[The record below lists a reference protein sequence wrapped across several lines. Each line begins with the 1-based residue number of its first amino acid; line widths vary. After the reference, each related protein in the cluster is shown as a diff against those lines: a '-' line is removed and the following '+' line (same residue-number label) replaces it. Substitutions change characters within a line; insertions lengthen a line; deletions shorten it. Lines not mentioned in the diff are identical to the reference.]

1 MEDLSMR
8 EYLDSEK
15 KRIGRILIQA
25 REANSLTQME
35 AAEKTGISLKTLSRM
50 ENGTSNY
57 TIDNLITLLNEYGL
71 KLIVVKNTSV
81 QKAEEEYIYD
91 TLIKFL
97 ISLPFIPFR
106 NQFDSFA
113 RICLDF
119 QKSNMSYV
127 CSQLEFLIDMASRN
141 QQYKRIIDTAYD
153 QYKNQNSEEVDDNG
167 IFSDEDY
174 RFAMDYLNK
183 RLEFSSQFM
192 IDKIWDLYLN
202 NNPCKTEKDLK
213 DHENISE

>member
-25 REANSLTQME
+25 REANNLTQME

-71 KLIVVKNTSV
+71 KLIVVKNASV

-97 ISLPFIPFR
+97 ISLPFIPYR

-119 QKSNMSYV
+119 QKSNMYYV
-127 CSQLEFLIDMASRN
+127 CSQLEFLIDVASKN
-141 QQYKRIIDTAYD
+141 QQYKRIIDAAYD
-153 QYKNQNSEEVDDNG
+153 QYKNQNSGKENDADF
-167 IFSDEDY
+167 FSDEDY
-174 RFAMDYLNK
+174 RFMMDYLDK
-183 RLEFSSQFM
+183 KIAFSSQFM
-192 IDKIWDLYLN
+192 IDKIWDIYLN
-202 NNPCKTEKDLK
+202 NNPCETEKDPK
-213 DHENISE
+213 DNENISE